1 MAPYYNSFQNYQ
13 PPYFNSFNAN
23 PQLPQQ
29 SANPGINW
37 VTGEAGAKSFLVAPN
52 TTVLLMDS
60 EESKFYLKGADESGM
75 PKPLR
80 VFEYSEITN
89 KNPRSSRAEASQY
102 VTKQEFDDFKDQI
115 MKMMEGRNE
124 QHL

>member
-1 MAPYYNSFQNYQ
+1 MAYNNYYPMGYQAPYYPQMG
-13 PPYFNSFNAN
+13 NSFNN
-23 PQLPQQ
+23 QQ
-29 SANPGINW
+29 QPTPSSGINW

-80 VFEYSEITN
+80 VFEYTEITN
-89 KNPRSSRAEASQY
+89 KNPKSSRAEASAF
-102 VTKQEFDDFKDQI
+102 VTKQEFENFKNQ
-115 MKMMEGRNE
+115 MLKKMEERNE
-124 QHL
+124 